1 MRMASDVAGR
11 FAFSPP
17 RHPRRWR
24 SGTMQLVDA
33 ALTPGTVPNV
43 AVSLAVVTLL
53 IPRIPNRVVAA
64 AAGFAAGSILGR

>member
-1 MRMASDVAGR
+1 
-11 FAFSPP
+11 
-17 RHPRRWR
+17 
-24 SGTMQLVDA
+24 MQLVDA